1 MGGLVCD
8 ERCEME
14 RVYHLSSTSLAGY
27 QLNKTVVMPS
37 LYMYSPWNS
46 TRRGGCDNFDMT

>member
-14 RVYHLSSTSLAGY
+14 RVYHLHSTSLAGY
-27 QLNKTVVMPS
+27 QLNKTAVMPS
-37 LYMYSPWNS
+37 LYVYSQRDVMVLIF
-46 TRRGGCDNFDMT
+46 TLEMT